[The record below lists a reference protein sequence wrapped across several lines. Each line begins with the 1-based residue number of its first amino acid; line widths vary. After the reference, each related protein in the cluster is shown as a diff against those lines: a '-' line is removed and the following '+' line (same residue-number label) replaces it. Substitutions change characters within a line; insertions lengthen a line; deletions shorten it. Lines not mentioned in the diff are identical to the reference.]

1 MGCVRREGGWGSF
14 IGIIAGDLNCIGGV
28 RIHREQLFFAR
39 DYADKNQ
46 PLAVGS
52 AEGSMFC

>member
-1 MGCVRREGGWGSF
+1 VRREGGWGSF